1 MGLLTRPPHPEPETR
16 RRGSWLDASVLA
28 PVTALILGATAAA
41 VLADGARE
49 SGDLSVYDPAAS
61 AAIIAARSTGVT
73 WAAQALTFAGSTLAL
88 VPLTAFLLLTL
99 ALRGRWRAMAAVA
112 MGMSLSLGLT
122 VVLKTTVGRLR
133 PAVADVLGTVDTG
146 YAFPSGHTLNAT
158 VFYGLL
164 AGLLIL
170 RTRSTH
176 ARVAIA
182 AGWLVLAV
190 AVGLSR
196 VYLGYHWMTDVMAG
210 WSLGLAVLGSVLL
223 ASMLLWRGRGTRG

>member
-1 MGLLTRPPHPEPETR
+1 M
-16 RRGSWLDASVLA
+16 VV
-28 PVTALILGATAAA
+28 PVAAIILGAATAA
-41 VLADGARE
+41 VLVDGVRE
-49 SGDLSVYDPAAS
+49 SADLSLYDPAVSTAV
-61 AAIIAARSTGVT
+61 IAERSTALT
-73 WAAQALTFAGSTLAL
+73 WAAQVCTFAGSTLAL

-133 PAVADVLGTVDTG
+133 PAAVDVLGTVDTG

-170 RTRSTH
+170 RVRGVR
-176 ARVAIA
+176 ARVGIV
-182 AGWLVLAV
+182 AGWLVLAL
-190 AVGLSR
+190 AVGYSR
-196 VYLGYHWMTDVMAG
+196 IYLGYHWLTDVMAG
-210 WSLGLAVLGSVLL
+210 WSLGIAVLGSVVL
-223 ASMLLWRGRGTRG
+223 ASILMWRGRATLD